1 MSATLAQSGR
11 ARAALYISVP
21 LAALGAFG
29 YFAWS
34 SRSRPSAPPV
44 ETRQWG
50 QGTVLP
56 VTQSAPIPAAASP
69 QPAPAPVK
77 EVAQAE
83 PVVAPPP
90 RIRVMS
96 VYEQKEGMAEVNQ
109 RAAERYAERMKPRTA
124 PSAAA
129 TDDPNVLTP
138 GGSSEYAQRMRSTD
152 FADTMPTP
160 PNLPQQYT
168 IKKNY
173 RIPCLPDSPLS
184 SEMVGPITCTTTQA
198 VLSMDGSNILLPV
211 GTEVHGTIERGLSNG
226 DKRLFPI
233 WTDML
238 TPKPYQQAI
247 PLGSPSADELGRPG
261 LPGDVNTHFWLK
273 ARDLALVSV
282 IEMIGGV
289 ASSAASSG
297 NGNST
302 FNLNTNG
309 LQNSAQTLA
318 QAAFGR
324 ELSQPDTLYRG
335 QGQPIVIITNKYINL
350 QRYYRN
356 VVLR

>member
-1 MSATLAQSGR
+1 MARSSG
-11 ARAALYISVP
+11 A
-21 LAALGAFG
+21 
-29 YFAWS
+29 
-34 SRSRPSAPPV
+34 
-44 ETRQWG
+44 
-50 QGTVLP
+50 
-56 VTQSAPIPAAASP
+56 
-69 QPAPAPVK
+69 
-77 EVAQAE
+77 
-83 PVVAPPP
+83 
-90 RIRVMS
+90 
-96 VYEQKEGMAEVNQ
+96 
-109 RAAERYAERMKPRTA
+109 
-124 PSAAA
+124 
-129 TDDPNVLTP
+129 
-138 GGSSEYAQRMRSTD
+138 
-152 FADTMPTP
+152 
-160 PNLPQQYT
+160 
-168 IKKNY
+168 
-173 RIPCLPDSPLS
+173 
-184 SEMVGPITCTTTQA
+184 
-198 VLSMDGSNILLPV
+198 
-211 GTEVHGTIERGLSNG
+211 LSNG

-247 PLGSPSADELGRPG
+247 PLGAPSADELGRPG

-297 NGNST
+297 NNNST

>member
-124 PSAAA
+124 APSAAA
-129 TDDPNVLTP
+129 ADDPNVLTP

-160 PNLPQQYT
+160 PKPAAAIHHQKELSHSLP
-168 IKKNY
+168 
-173 RIPCLPDSPLS
+173 
-184 SEMVGPITCTTTQA
+184 
-198 VLSMDGSNILLPV
+198 
-211 GTEVHGTIERGLSNG
+211 
-226 DKRLFPI
+226 
-233 WTDML
+233 
-238 TPKPYQQAI
+238 
-247 PLGSPSADELGRPG
+247 
-261 LPGDVNTHFWLK
+261 
-273 ARDLALVSV
+273 ARQPAQL
-282 IEMIGGV
+282 
-289 ASSAASSG
+289 G
-297 NGNST
+297 NGGSDH
-302 FNLNTNG
+302 LHHDAG
-309 LQNSAQTLA
+309 GPQY
-318 QAAFGR
+318 GR
-324 ELSQPDTLYRG
+324 QQHPPTGRNRG
-335 QGQPIVIITNKYINL
+335 AWHDRAGP
-350 QRYYRN
+350 
-356 VVLR
+356 